1 MKKTFTLFLFVLNLC
16 MHALVLSEPVRLQ
29 YVPSIP
35 VQQTS
40 KLTIEVHESLP
51 VLNLTSKARQ
61 IVKFDLTVGS
71 GNGSALTQQVPLNL
85 SFSLKDIFV
94 DLCVNQEEMTFE
106 PKAKQSAIPLIQLS
120 ELIDKPLHFEIDA
133 KGCVIDEAKEIEKN
147 SAAFPALRDIPLKD
161 YLEDL
166 VRPLFV
172 AINKD
177 LEVGSTFQQT
187 CTNSSLPLLP
197 VTWNYEVKEITE
209 RDIVASISGT
219 IDSKQIILAIPVKL
233 ENHTAEQVEMIVKG
247 TLSGEISWNRANA
260 LLYGLQTECRYQVEL
275 KAGEMKWDL
284 QASIEH
290 KMSSVKL

>member
-133 KGCVIDEAKEIEKN
+133 KGCVIDEAK
-147 SAAFPALRDIPLKD
+147 D